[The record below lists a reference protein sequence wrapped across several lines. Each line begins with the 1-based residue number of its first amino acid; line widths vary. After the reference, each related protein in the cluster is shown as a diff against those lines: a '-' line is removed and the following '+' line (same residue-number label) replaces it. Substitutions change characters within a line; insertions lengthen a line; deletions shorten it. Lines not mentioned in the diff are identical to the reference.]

1 MKRTEQELVRIEK
14 ANELTSKG
22 IDPFGQAF
30 LVTHF
35 SSQLKSAFDSYN
47 KQELEDLTQEA
58 VHVAGRLRT
67 IRGKGKA
74 GFAHLQDRDGQ
85 IQLYVRQD
93 EIGEA
98 AFEIWDNADLGD
110 IIGVR
115 GIMMKTNTGELTI
128 HVKEYTHLTKA
139 IRPLPEK
146 FHGLVDIEE
155 RYRRRYVD
163 LVMNDDVR
171 DTFKKRSQII
181 QSIRTYL
188 TNLEYLEVDTPV
200 LHPVL
205 GGASARPFTTH
216 HNQLDMPFYLRI
228 AVELYLKRL
237 IVGGLHGVFEIAR
250 TFRNEGVSYKHN
262 PEFTMLELY
271 LAYSDLSGMMELTES
286 LLKAVTEEVLGTL
299 EFEYQEQTIRFAG
312 PWASIHMVDA
322 INQKTGIN
330 FFDVLTLEQ
339 AKALA
344 EAHKIPVEPHYQV
357 GHIINEFFETFVE
370 ETLIQPTFIY
380 GHPVEISPL
389 AKKSSDPRFTERFE
403 LFIGTREYAN
413 AFSELNDPMEQRA
426 RFEAQLQE
434 KELGNTE
441 ATELD
446 IDYIEALEYGM
457 PPTGGLGIGI
467 DRFVMLL
474 TNQASI
480 RDILLFPHM
489 KKR

>member
-1 MKRTEQELVRIEK
+1 MKRSEQELVRIEK
-14 ANELTSKG
+14 AKALQDKG
-22 IDPFGQAF
+22 IAPFGQAYQT
-30 LVTHF
+30 THF
-35 SSQLKSAFDSYN
+35 SLDLKTKFDSYS
-47 KQELEDLTQEA
+47 KQELEDLKQDI
-58 VHVAGRLRT
+58 VRVAGRLRT
-67 IRGKGKA
+67 IRNKGKA

-98 AFEIWDNADLGD
+98 AFAIWDSADLGD
-110 IIGVR
+110 IVGVA
-115 GIMMKTNTGELTI
+115 GIMMKTNMGELTI
-128 HVKEYTHLTKA
+128 QVKEFTHLTKA

-163 LVMNDDVR
+163 LIMNEEVR
-171 DTFKKRSQII
+171 DVFKKRSLII
-181 QSIRTYL
+181 QSIRNYL
-188 TNLEYLEVDTPV
+188 TNLGYLEVDTPV
-200 LHPVL
+200 LHSIL
-205 GGASARPFTTH
+205 GGAAARPFITH

-271 LAYSDLSGMMELTES
+271 LAYSDLAGMMSLTES
-286 LLKAVTEEVLGTL
+286 LLQQVAKEVLGTL
-299 EFEYQEQTIRFAG
+299 EIEYSGQTIRLAG
-312 PWASIHMVDA
+312 PWASVHMADA
-322 INQKTGIN
+322 IRAKTGVN
-330 FFDVLTLEQ
+330 FFQPITLDEAKVL
-339 AKALA
+339 AKKHNI
-344 EAHKIPVEPHYQV
+344 EVQPHYQL
-357 GHIINEFFETFVE
+357 GHIMNEFFETFVE

-403 LFIGTREYAN
+403 LFIGAREYAN
-413 AFSELNDPMEQRA
+413 AFSELNDPFEQRA
-426 RFEAQLQE
+426 RFESQLQE
-434 KELGNTE
+434 KELGNVE
-441 ATELD
+441 ANELD
-446 IDYIEALEYGM
+446 TDFIEALEYGM

-467 DRFVMLL
+467 DRFIMLL
-474 TNQASI
+474 TNQPSI

>member
-1 MKRTEQELVRIEK
+1 MKRSEQELVRIEK
-14 ANELTSKG
+14 ANALANKG
-22 IDPFGQAF
+22 VDPFGQAF
-30 LVTHF
+30 LITHF
-35 SSQLKSAFDSYN
+35 SSQLKTTFDHYS
-47 KQELEDLTQEA
+47 KQELETLTQQP
-58 VHVAGRLRT
+58 VRVAGRLRT

-93 EIGEA
+93 EIGET
-98 AFEIWDNADLGD
+98 AFAIWDSADLGD
-110 IIGVR
+110 IVGVS
-115 GIMMKTNTGELTI
+115 GIMMKTNMGELTI

-188 TNLEYLEVDTPV
+188 TQREYLEVDTPV
-200 LHPVL
+200 LHSIL
-205 GGASARPFTTH
+205 GGASARPFVTH

-271 LAYSDLSGMMELTES
+271 LAYSDLSGMMELTEA
-286 LLKAVTEEVLGTL
+286 LLKSVTKDVLGTL
-299 EFEYQEQTIRFAG
+299 AFEYQGQTIRFDG
-312 PWASIHMVDA
+312 PWASVHMVDA
-322 INQKTGIN
+322 IRAKTGIN
-330 FFDVLTLEQ
+330 FFDPMTLDQ
-339 AKALA
+339 AKVIAA
-344 EAHKIPVEPHYQV
+344 KHNIQIQPHYLV

-389 AKKSSDPRFTERFE
+389 AKNSKDPRFTERFE
-403 LFIGTREYAN
+403 LFIGSREYAN
-413 AFSELNDPMEQRA
+413 AYSELNDPLEQRA

-434 KELGNTE
+434 KELGNVE
-441 ATELD
+441 ANELD
-446 IDYIEALEYGM
+446 TDFLEALEYGM

-467 DRFVMLL
+467 DRFIMLL
-474 TNQASI
+474 TNQPSI

>member
-35 SSQLKSAFDSYN
+35 SSQLKSAFDSYT

-339 AKALA
+339 AKVLA

>member
-35 SSQLKSAFDSYN
+35 SSQLKSAFDSYT

>member
-35 SSQLKSAFDSYN
+35 SSQLKSAFDSYT

-426 RFEAQLQE
+426 RFESQLQE
-434 KELGNTE
+434 KELGNAE

>member
-35 SSQLKSAFDSYN
+35 SSQLKSAFDSYT

-339 AKALA
+339 AKVLA

-434 KELGNTE
+434 KELGNAE

>member
-1 MKRTEQELVRIEK
+1 MKRSEQELVRIEK
-14 ANELTSKG
+14 ANALANKG
-22 IDPFGQAF
+22 VDPFGQAF
-30 LVTHF
+30 LITHF
-35 SSQLKSAFDSYN
+35 SSQLKTTFDHYS
-47 KQELEDLTQEA
+47 KEELETLAQQP
-58 VHVAGRLRT
+58 VRVAGRLRT

-93 EIGEA
+93 EIGDA
-98 AFEIWDNADLGD
+98 AFAVWDSADLGD
-110 IIGVR
+110 IVGVS
-115 GIMMKTNTGELTI
+115 GIMMKTNMGELTI

-188 TNLEYLEVDTPV
+188 TQREYLEVDTPV
-200 LHPVL
+200 LHSIL
-205 GGASARPFTTH
+205 GGASARPFVTH

-271 LAYSDLSGMMELTES
+271 LAYSDLSGMMELTEAM
-286 LLKAVTEEVLGTL
+286 LKSVTKDVLGTL
-299 EFEYQEQTIRFAG
+299 AFEYQGQTIRFDG
-312 PWASIHMVDA
+312 PWASVHMVDA
-322 INQKTGIN
+322 IRAKTGIN
-330 FFDVLTLEQ
+330 FFDPMTLDQ

-344 EAHKIPVEPHYQV
+344 AKHNIQVQPHYLV

-389 AKKSSDPRFTERFE
+389 AKNSTDPRFTERFE
-403 LFIGTREYAN
+403 LFIGSREYAN
-413 AFSELNDPMEQRA
+413 AYSELNDPLEQRA

-434 KELGNTE
+434 KELGNVE
-441 ATELD
+441 ANELD
-446 IDYIEALEYGM
+446 TDFLEALEYGM

-467 DRFVMLL
+467 DRFIMLL
-474 TNQASI
+474 TNQPSI

>member
-1 MKRTEQELVRIEK
+1 MKRSEQETVRIEK
-14 ANELTSKG
+14 AKQLESKG
-22 IDPFGQAF
+22 VDPFGQAF
-30 LVTHF
+30 VISHF
-35 SSQLKSAFDSYN
+35 SSQLKTQFDAYT
-47 KQELEDLTQEA
+47 KQELEDLQQEE
-58 VHVAGRLRT
+58 VSVAGRLRT

-85 IQLYVRQD
+85 IQLYVRED
-93 EIGEA
+93 AVGEE
-98 AFEIWDNADLGD
+98 AFAVWDHADLGD
-110 IIGVR
+110 IVGVR

-128 HVKEYTHLTKA
+128 QVQSFTHLTKA

-163 LVMNDDVR
+163 LIMNDEVR
-171 DTFKKRSQII
+171 DTFIKRSQII
-181 QSIRTYL
+181 QLIRSYL
-188 TNLEYLEVDTPV
+188 TTHGYLEVDTPV
-200 LHPVL
+200 LHPIL

-216 HNQLDMPFYLRI
+216 HNQLDMPFYLRV

-271 LAYSDLSGMMELTES
+271 LAYSDLAGMMALTEE
-286 LLKAVTEEVLGTL
+286 LLQHVAKETLGTL
-299 EFEYQEQTIRFAG
+299 DINYSGQTIRLAG
-312 PWASIHMVDA
+312 PWASVHMVDA
-322 INQKTGIN
+322 IRAKTGIN
-330 FFDVLTLEQ
+330 FFDDLSLDD

-344 EAHKIPVEPHYQV
+344 KKHNIDVQKHFKV
-357 GHIINEFFETFVE
+357 GHIINEFFEQFVE

-389 AKKSSDPRFTERFE
+389 AKTSKDSRFTERFE
-403 LFIGTREYAN
+403 LFIGAREYAN
-413 AFSELNDPMEQRA
+413 AFSELNDPLEQRR

-434 KELGNTE
+434 KELGNNE
-441 ATELD
+441 ANELD
-446 IDYIEALEYGM
+446 VDYIEALEYGM

-474 TNQASI
+474 TDQASI
-480 RDILLFPHM
+480 RDVLLFPHM
-489 KKR
+489 KKK

>member
-1 MKRTEQELVRIEK
+1 MKRSEQELVRIEK
-14 ANELTSKG
+14 ANELSAKG

-35 SSQLKSAFDSYN
+35 SSQLKTTYDQFTKA
-47 KQELEDLTQEA
+47 ELEATVQEP
-58 VHVAGRLRT
+58 VRVAGRLRT

-85 IQLYVRQD
+85 IQIYVRHD
-93 EIGEA
+93 EIGDA
-98 AFEIWDNADLGD
+98 AFDVWDSADLGD
-110 IIGVR
+110 IVGVC
-115 GIMMKTNTGELTI
+115 GTMMKTNMGELTI
-128 HVKEYTHLTKA
+128 HVTEYTHLTKA

-163 LVMNDDVR
+163 LIMNEDVQN
-171 DTFKKRSQII
+171 TFKKRSQII
-181 QSIRTYL
+181 QSIRSYL
-188 TNLEYLEVDTPV
+188 TKLNYLEVDTPV

-205 GGASARPFTTH
+205 GGASARPFVTH

-271 LAYSDLSGMMELTES
+271 LAYSDLAAMMELTEA
-286 LLKAVTEEVLGTL
+286 LLKSVTSEVLGTL
-299 EFEYQEQTIRFAG
+299 TFEYQGQTIRFDG
-312 PWASIHMVDA
+312 PWASVHMVDA
-322 INQKTGIN
+322 IRAKTGIN
-330 FFDVLTLEQ
+330 FFDTITLAQ
-339 AKALA
+339 ATALA
-344 EAHKIPVEPHYQV
+344 NKHNIQVQPHYQV

-389 AKKSSDPRFTERFE
+389 AKTSTDPRFTERFE
-403 LFIGTREYAN
+403 LFIGSREYAN
-413 AFSELNDPMEQRA
+413 AFSELNNPLEQRA
-426 RFEAQLQE
+426 RFESQLQE

-441 ATELD
+441 ANELD

-474 TNQASI
+474 TNQPSI

>member
-1 MKRTEQELVRIEK
+1 MKRSEQELVRIEK
-14 ANELTSKG
+14 ANELSNKG
-22 IDPFGQAF
+22 VDPFGQAF

-35 SSQLKSAFDSYN
+35 SAQLKNTFDSYT
-47 KQELEDLTQEA
+47 KQELEELPQEP
-58 VHVAGRLRT
+58 VRVAGRLRT

-98 AFEIWDNADLGD
+98 AFELWDAADLGD
-110 IIGVR
+110 IVGVT
-115 GIMMKTNTGELTI
+115 GKMMKTNMGELTI
-128 HVKEYTHLTKA
+128 QVQEYTHLTKA

-163 LVMNDDVR
+163 LIMNDDVR

-188 TNLEYLEVDTPV
+188 TNLAYLEVDTPV

-271 LAYSDLSGMMELTES
+271 LAYSDLSGMMELTEA
-286 LLKAVTEEVLGTL
+286 LLKSVTKDVLGTL
-299 EFEYQEQTIRFAG
+299 EFDYQGQTIRFDG
-312 PWASIHMVDA
+312 PWASVHMVDA
-322 INQKTGIN
+322 IRAKTGIN
-330 FFDVLTLEQ
+330 FFDTISLDQ
-339 AKALA
+339 ARTLA
-344 EAHKIPVEPHYQV
+344 EKHEIVVQPHYQV

-389 AKKSSDPRFTERFE
+389 AKKSTDPRFTERFE
-403 LFIGTREYAN
+403 LFIGSREYAN
-413 AFSELNDPMEQRA
+413 AFSELNDPLEQRA

-434 KELGNTE
+434 KELGNAE
-441 ATELD
+441 ANELD

-474 TNQASI
+474 TNQPSI

>member
-1 MKRTEQELVRIEK
+1 MKRSEQELVRIEK
-14 ANELTSKG
+14 ANELTKKG

-30 LVTHF
+30 SVTHF
-35 SSQLKSAFDSYN
+35 SSQLKRAFDQYS
-47 KQELEDLTQEA
+47 KQELEDLPQDL
-58 VHVAGRLRT
+58 VRVAGRLRT

-98 AFEIWDNADLGD
+98 AFEVWDAADLGD
-110 IIGVR
+110 IVGVT
-115 GIMMKTNTGELTI
+115 GIMMKTNLGELTI

-163 LVMNDDVR
+163 LIMNDEVQDA
-171 DTFKKRSQII
+171 FKKRSQII

-200 LHPVL
+200 LHPIL
-205 GGASARPFTTH
+205 GGASARPFITH

-271 LAYSDLSGMMELTES
+271 LAYSDLSGMMELTEA
-286 LLKAVTEEVLGTL
+286 LLKAVTKDVLGTL
-299 EFEYQEQTIRFAG
+299 EFEYQEQIIRFDG
-312 PWASIHMVDA
+312 PWASVHMVDA
-322 INQKTGIN
+322 IKEKTGIN
-330 FFDVLTLEQ
+330 FFDKMSLEQ

-344 EAHKIPVEPHYQV
+344 QKHEIHVQPHYQV

-389 AKKSSDPRFTERFE
+389 AKKSTDPRFTERFE
-403 LFIGTREYAN
+403 LFIGSREYAN
-413 AFSELNDPMEQRA
+413 AFSELNDPLEQRA
-426 RFEAQLQE
+426 RFESQLQE
-434 KELGNTE
+434 KELGNAE
-441 ATELD
+441 ANELD

-474 TNQASI
+474 TNQPSI

>member
-1 MKRTEQELVRIEK
+1 MKRSEQELVRIEK
-14 ANELTSKG
+14 ANALANKG

-30 LVTHF
+30 LITHF
-35 SSQLKSAFDSYN
+35 SSQLKTTFDHYS
-47 KQELEDLTQEA
+47 KEELETLTQQP
-58 VHVAGRLRT
+58 VRVAGRLRT

-98 AFEIWDNADLGD
+98 AFSIWDSADLGD
-110 IIGVR
+110 IVGVS
-115 GIMMKTNTGELTI
+115 GIMMKTNMGELTI

-188 TNLEYLEVDTPV
+188 IQREYLEVDTPV
-200 LHPVL
+200 LHSIL

-271 LAYSDLSGMMELTES
+271 LAYSDLSGMMELTEAM
-286 LLKAVTEEVLGTL
+286 LKSVTKDVLGTL
-299 EFEYQEQTIRFAG
+299 AFEYQGQTIRFDG
-312 PWASIHMVDA
+312 PWASVHMVDA
-322 INQKTGIN
+322 IRAKTGIN
-330 FFDVLTLEQ
+330 FFDPMTLDQ

-344 EAHKIPVEPHYQV
+344 VKHNIHVQPHYLV

-389 AKKSSDPRFTERFE
+389 AKNSTDPRFTERFE
-403 LFIGTREYAN
+403 LFIGSREYAN
-413 AFSELNDPMEQRA
+413 AYSELNDPLEQRA

-434 KELGNTE
+434 KELGNVE
-441 ATELD
+441 ANELD
-446 IDYIEALEYGM
+446 TDFLEALEYGM

-467 DRFVMLL
+467 DRFIMLL
-474 TNQASI
+474 TNQPSI

>member
-1 MKRTEQELVRIEK
+1 MKRSEQELVRIEK
-14 ANELTSKG
+14 ANALANKG
-22 IDPFGQAF
+22 VDPFGQAF
-30 LVTHF
+30 LITHF
-35 SSQLKSAFDSYN
+35 SSQLKTTFDHYS
-47 KQELEDLTQEA
+47 KQELETLTQQP
-58 VHVAGRLRT
+58 VRVAGRLRT

-98 AFEIWDNADLGD
+98 AFAIWDSADLGD
-110 IIGVR
+110 IVGVS
-115 GIMMKTNTGELTI
+115 GIMMKTNMGELTI

-188 TNLEYLEVDTPV
+188 TQREYLEVDTPV
-200 LHPVL
+200 LHSIL
-205 GGASARPFTTH
+205 GGASARPFVTH

-271 LAYSDLSGMMELTES
+271 LAYSDLSGMMELTEA
-286 LLKAVTEEVLGTL
+286 LLKSVTKDVLGTL
-299 EFEYQEQTIRFAG
+299 AFEYQGQTIRFDG
-312 PWASIHMVDA
+312 PWASVHMVDA
-322 INQKTGIN
+322 IRAKTGIN
-330 FFDVLTLEQ
+330 FFDPMTLDQ
-339 AKALA
+339 AKVIAA
-344 EAHKIPVEPHYQV
+344 KHNIQIQPHYLV

-389 AKKSSDPRFTERFE
+389 AKNSKDPRFTERFE
-403 LFIGTREYAN
+403 LFIGSREYAN
-413 AFSELNDPMEQRA
+413 AYSELNDPLEQRA

-434 KELGNTE
+434 KELGNVE
-441 ATELD
+441 ANELD
-446 IDYIEALEYGM
+446 TDFLEALEYGM

-467 DRFVMLL
+467 DRFIMLL
-474 TNQASI
+474 TNQPSI